1 MSKRDFEAGLRAAE
15 YLMTEFGVPA
25 EVDLRL
31 RKRLQ
36 DVEQGTPQRRTRW
49 VPIAA
54 TASLMIAAATV
65 LVTVASPMVTKDH
78 RLSSSIG
85 GLEVLGPTND
95 LRSSVGANQVV
106 DIEAGGCTLVDAA
119 RGISLVVTSPVRIRK
134 DADGVRVARGIVD
147 VRVEKRRSGLEPVR
161 VLVSDGS
168 IEVMGTRFTVEQGE
182 ASGRVRLHDGA
193 IRFRSSDGRTVDLR
207 PGDSLAWP
215 LPAPPR
221 AVGESG
227 RNAASPRD
235 PILTTKNAQ
244 GDRATAPPIS
254 ATEFARSEELLERI
268 AVMRS
273 RGQYRQ
279 AVQELSDG
287 LNANLSPAA
296 RERLS
301 FELGSLLTYQLEDGS
316 ACRYWDDH
324 ARRFPAGRYDDEIRH
339 AREHLRCADH

>member
-1 MSKRDFEAGLRAAE
+1 MSRRDFEAGLRAADH
-15 YLMTEFGVPA
+15 LMTELGVPV

-31 RKRLQ
+31 RRRLQ
-36 DVEQGTPQRRTRW
+36 EVEQGGPRRRARW

-54 TASLMIAAATV
+54 TASIVIAAATV
-65 LVTVASPMVTKDH
+65 LFIVSPPTLTRVHHT
-78 RLSSSIG
+78 SASIG
-85 GLEVLGPTND
+85 GLDVVRPTSD
-95 LRSSVGANQVV
+95 LRSSVGANQLV
-106 DIEAGGCTLVDAA
+106 DIETGGCTLVDAD
-119 RGISLVVTSPVRIRK
+119 RGISLVVTSPVRVRK
-134 DADGVRVARGIVD
+134 DADGVRVARGTVD

-161 VLVSDGS
+161 ILVSGGL

-193 IRFRSSDGRTVDLR
+193 IRFRSGDGRVVDLH

-221 AVGESG
+221 AVEESA
-227 RNAASPRD
+227 RDAASPRA
-235 PILTTKNAQ
+235 PIATTKKAQ
-244 GDRATAPPIS
+244 RDRATAPSIS

-287 LNANLSPAA
+287 LDEKLAPAA

-301 FELGSLLTYQLEDGS
+301 FELGSLLTYQLRDGKG
-316 ACRYWDDH
+316 CRHWDDH
-324 ARRFPAGRYDDEIRH
+324 VDRFPAGRYDEEIRQ
-339 AREHLRCADH
+339 AREHLGCADF